1 MFPKMLLP
9 EFISLTSLEHSAW
22 VFVSELAEMEMHILE
37 NSSLAKAT
45 FASFA
50 SYVSSRVFQGTFG
63 DGEGGDD
70 LANQNHV
77 KEGPQ

>member
-1 MFPKMLLP
+1 M
-9 EFISLTSLEHSAW
+9 
-22 VFVSELAEMEMHILE
+22 FVSDLAEMEMLILE

-45 FASFA
+45 SASFA
-50 SYVSSRVFQGTFG
+50 SYVASRVFQGTFG

-77 KEGPQ
+77 KQSPQWISK